1 LQKNVPADN
10 KKNSRARQDVLS
22 ALDTMERCLQGSCSK
37 ERRLLVK
44 LALVT
49 ASQMKVFQN
58 DELNHLKGLL
68 AKLDGICELQ
78 RNIRAASDC
87 SFLYWHRVVLPI
99 YFARLIEERAD
110 LRRLKVEKNIEA
122 LIIIILTLSIL
133 ISQYMFSALNDCSR
147 AMTLLEHLDSPS
159 ILQSQFKSEMFTAL
173 KIKVNYSLIYC
184 WLD

>member
-1 LQKNVPADN
+1 M
-10 KKNSRARQDVLS
+10 LS
-22 ALDTMERCLQGSCSK
+22 ALDTIERCLQGSCSN

-58 DELNHLKGLL
+58 DELSHLKGLL

-78 RNIRAASDC
+78 RNIRSAADC

-110 LRRLKVEKNIEA
+110 LRRLKV
-122 LIIIILTLSIL
+122 
-133 ISQYMFSALNDCSR
+133 
-147 AMTLLEHLDSPS
+147 
-159 ILQSQFKSEMFTAL
+159 L
-173 KIKVNYSLIYC
+173 KKIYK
-184 WLD
+184 L

>member
-1 LQKNVPADN
+1 MQRCAPHFLCAASKNVLAYFLLQKNVPADN
-10 KKNSRARQDVLS
+10 RKNSRARQDVLS

-68 AKLDGICELQ
+68 AKLDGVCELQ

-110 LRRLKVEKNIEA
+110 LRRLKV
-122 LIIIILTLSIL
+122 
-133 ISQYMFSALNDCSR
+133 
-147 AMTLLEHLDSPS
+147 
-159 ILQSQFKSEMFTAL
+159 
-173 KIKVNYSLIYC
+173 
-184 WLD
+184 

>member
-1 LQKNVPADN
+1 MQKNIPADN
-10 KKNSRARQDVLS
+10 RKNSRARQDVLS

-110 LRRLKVEKNIEA
+110 LRRLKVNQKK
-122 LIIIILTLSIL
+122 L
-133 ISQYMFSALNDCSR
+133 R
-147 AMTLLEHLDSPS
+147 R
-159 ILQSQFKSEMFTAL
+159 
-173 KIKVNYSLIYC
+173 
-184 WLD
+184 

>member
-1 LQKNVPADN
+1 
-10 KKNSRARQDVLS
+10 
-22 ALDTMERCLQGSCSK
+22 MERCLQGSCSK

-110 LRRLKVEKNIEA
+110 LRRLKVNKKDKSANYNYFYPFFNFTVHVFRFER
-122 LIIIILTLSIL
+122 L
-133 ISQYMFSALNDCSR
+133 FSCHDFVGA
-147 AMTLLEHLDSPS
+147 
-159 ILQSQFKSEMFTAL
+159 FG
-173 KIKVNYSLIYC
+173 
-184 WLD
+184 